1 MKISAEQLQ
10 LISLLERETGAQ
22 AMDVLGS
29 PESVVFLVKQGD
41 LGKAIGKNGTSL
53 QKLSRKMGK
62 RVEFVEFNESLD
74 GFLGNLFK
82 PVQIHE
88 IQKNSALDGGQSIV
102 LKVDFQNKGLAIGK
116 GGSKIN
122 RARELAKRHFGVSEL
137 KIM

>member
-22 AMDVLGS
+22 AMDVLDS

-41 LGKAIGKNGTSL
+41 LGKAIGKNGISL
-53 QKLSRKMGK
+53 QTLSRKMGK